1 MQSFMYDQLNLLGN
15 SLKRER
21 KVYQLVS
28 DYRTPTRTVSI
39 GLVVVLLAG
48 CATGEEIE
56 LLVHHTGGGSL
67 GIRPQR
73 VAVVIPSTTDPML
86 VNAYARL
93 DADTG
98 HLFHIGLGSHIV
110 ERSELAAVHEEQ
122 HRQYFEPAAE
132 ETTVRL
138 GRLLGADVLILYRI
152 KIPALRER
160 LFAVEADQM
169 SPVTIFGKATRV
181 ETGEEVWSHVV
192 TVEIGRVRHQ
202 TVEVSF
208 DHAIWHAVNRG
219 VEEMLAALAEAVVG
233 EQVRSETH
241 RQDRQ

>member
-1 MQSFMYDQLNLLGN
+1 MSNDRT
-15 SLKRER
+15 SKRA
-21 KVYQLVS
+21 
-28 DYRTPTRTVSI
+28 VSI
-39 GLVVVLLAG
+39 GFAFVLLAG

-93 DADTG
+93 DADTD
-98 HLFHIGLGSHIV
+98 HLFQIGLGSHIV
-110 ERSELAAVHEEQ
+110 ERNELAAMHEEQ

-152 KIPALRER
+152 KVPALRER
-160 LFAVEADQM
+160 LFAVDAGQM
-169 SPVTIFGKATRV
+169 SPVTILGKAMRV
-181 ETGEEVWSHVV
+181 ETGEEVWNHVV

-208 DHAIWHAVNRG
+208 DHAIWHAMNRG
-219 VEEMLAALAEAVVG
+219 VEEMLAVLAEAVVG
-233 EQVRSETH
+233 EQVRAEAHGQT
-241 RQDRQ
+241 RQ

>member
-1 MQSFMYDQLNLLGN
+1 M
-15 SLKRER
+15 
-21 KVYQLVS
+21 S
-28 DYRTPTRTVSI
+28 DDRTPKRAVSI
-39 GLVVVLLAG
+39 GLAFVLLAG

-93 DADTG
+93 DADTD
-98 HLFHIGLGSHIV
+98 HLFRIGLGSHIV
-110 ERSELAAVHEEQ
+110 ERSELAAVNDEQ

-132 ETTVRL
+132 NTTVRL

-152 KIPALRER
+152 KVPALRER
-160 LFAVEADQM
+160 LFAVEAGHM
-169 SPVTIFGKATRV
+169 SPVTIFSKAMRV
-181 ETGEEVWSHVV
+181 ETGEDVWSHVV
-192 TVEIGRVRHQ
+192 TVEVGRVRHQ

-208 DHAIWHAVNRG
+208 DHTIWHALNRG
-219 VEEMLAALAEAVVG
+219 VDEMLATLAEAVVG

-241 RQDRQ
+241 RQDKQ